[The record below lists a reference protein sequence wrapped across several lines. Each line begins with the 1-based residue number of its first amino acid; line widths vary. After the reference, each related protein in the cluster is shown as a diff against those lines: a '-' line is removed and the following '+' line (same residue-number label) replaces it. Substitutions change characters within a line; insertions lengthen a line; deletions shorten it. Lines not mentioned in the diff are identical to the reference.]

1 MHIPVRQHNAL
12 RRAFSAVLL
21 GIVAAAAIADD
32 YLEKG
37 GFTEEEKNSFSYV
50 FLGAV
55 TRLNTG
61 DVDSAMVMLE
71 RCREIDPEA
80 SETYFF
86 LADCYRQKGQDS
98 LKVLMMRK
106 AAELSPENITY
117 KEALLPVY
125 LESNEIDSAIA
136 VAEEIVGGT
145 PERTDML
152 QLLLQIYSFKKDNAK
167 CLETL
172 NRLEVQEGQT
182 EQLTMSKVQLYN
194 AMGEDKKAY
203 SELKSL
209 VKNHPL
215 DLNYRVMLGNWLLGK
230 DRKKEAMAEYRAVL
244 TEEPDNEAAQ
254 MSMMDYYRS
263 EGLDSVADFHRDRI
277 LLSPKTQQSTR
288 MLLLKQFIR
297 QQEQS
302 TTDSTA
308 VLALFDRIL
317 EGKQPDTQIL
327 ELKLAYMTMKKMP
340 EDSLKTVLQQVL
352 DQRPEHAQARFE
364 LIRMA
369 WGKDDHEEMIRL
381 AQPALQYNP
390 DEWAF
395 SYFLGVAYFLND
407 QLDKCI
413 ESLVAASEHVDET
426 KEKELAVE
434 MYSLLGDAYA
444 KTGRPDDAFTAYDNC
459 LRLDPGKIPCLNNYA
474 YYLSEENRDLDR
486 AAAMSL
492 KTIKAEPNNSTYLDT
507 YAWILF
513 LQGRYEEAKIY
524 IDLAVKNFDE
534 TQDNSVIIGHRDEID
549 RKLEAAKGK

>member
-125 LESNEIDSAIA
+125 LESNEVDSAIA

-413 ESLVAASEHVDET
+413 ESLVAASEHVDEA

-444 KTGRPDDAFTAYDNC
+444 KTGRPDDAFDAYDNC
-459 LRLDPGKIPCLNNYA
+459 LRLDPEKIPCLNNYA